1 MVPPVVGGFLFGDAS
16 TMLSASLMRDPVM
29 LLLSGMLM
37 LLVAFC
43 LFMAVWQPLRS
54 YLIITLD
61 ALRARV
67 DEGRT

>member
-1 MVPPVVGGFLFGDAS
+1 
-16 TMLSASLMRDPVM
+16 MLSASLMRDPVM

-43 LFMAVWQPLRS
+43 LFTAVWQPLRS
-54 YLIITLD
+54 YLIITSD